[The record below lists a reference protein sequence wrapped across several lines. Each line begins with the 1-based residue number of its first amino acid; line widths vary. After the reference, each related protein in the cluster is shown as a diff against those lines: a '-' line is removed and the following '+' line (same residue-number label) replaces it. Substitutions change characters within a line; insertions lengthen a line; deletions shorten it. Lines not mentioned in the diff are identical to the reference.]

1 MCVKSL
7 ADLPRDPTNTRFPN
21 PAESVA
27 NAKSLMY
34 DKFRLLAL
42 MIGLLDQLVPSNIAS
57 VIAEPTGAIYA
68 SLG

>member
-1 MCVKSL
+1 MCVKKPGGL
-7 ADLPRDPTNTRFPN
+7 TPGPHEYEVPE

-42 MIGLLDQLVPSNIAS
+42 MIGLLDLAQ
-57 VIAEPTGAIYA
+57 
-68 SLG
+68 